1 MNYLNNFHKNGG
13 WVLLQNIHLT
23 IEWTAGALE
32 KKIDKLSEGAHANF
46 R

>member
-1 MNYLNNFHKNGG
+1 MAQLAHARKEGG

-23 IEWTAGALE
+23 IDWTAGPLE
-32 KKIDKLSEGAHANF
+32 KAVDKLSEGSHPDF